1 MRILALVLLCST
13 SIFGGNVTVAF
24 NPTDPAIGPFPSDF
38 MTAPDDTQKTGR
50 RVNLPLPDCEQ
61 RTGDCQELTLINQL
75 DGFNVQARV
84 TVRFNGAIDPATLRG
99 GVVLLWLDGSRH
111 VTSVNRVSWD
121 PATNTMLAKPDEP
134 LRQGLRYAILVT
146 DAVKDPDGAA
156 VLRDEGFQAC
166 IDRLIG
172 GDYCTDI
179 SQSVA
184 LAAEVLPGVTVT
196 GGSVFT
202 TMTGTALLEAARQLI
217 DLSAPAIERVATI
230 QTRDIRS
237 LTIRAQVR
245 ADGEKF
251 QDVPFP
257 APPAILA
264 VLGVDRIAFGTLQS
278 PRLLNEQQ
286 VIPASPTLKPLPKD
300 IPNQKIAFHVLLPNT
315 PMPAGGYPVL
325 LAAHG
330 LGDNRLAGP
339 SVMAQSFAPKGYAIV
354 ALNAVGHGYGPESSI
369 LIGKDSGVQEIPA
382 AGRSV
387 DLDGDGAIGISEGC
401 VVLLPGAPVAI
412 RDCVRQTAI
421 DWLAMAR
428 AIRLGLDLDGD
439 GRPDLDGSKIAFWG
453 QSLGAFVGTLVT
465 AASPDIP
472 AAVLNVG
479 GAGGVETARVSQSLR
494 PLVQAYL
501 GLRVPALLNAA
512 PDFDEQYVGRDEPVK
527 ILTVPGAA
535 DLKDVF
541 ERLEWIEAAGAP
553 ATFAPHLT
561 TAPLAGVPA
570 KRVLFQFA
578 IGDQTVPN
586 PSNSLLVRC
595 ANAQAMTSIYRHDL
609 ARALRPELPANPHA
623 YFAFLLDVN
632 GAPISLAVL
641 GQAAA
646 FVQSG
651 ENAIPDANYMVKPF
665 FGIELF
671 ETPAIL
677 PESTGFLQ

>member
-1 MRILALVLLCST
+1 MRTPVLVLLFST
-13 SIFGGNVTVAF
+13 YVFAGSVTVAF

-38 MTAPDDTQKTGR
+38 MTTPDDTQKTGR
-50 RVNLPLPDCEQ
+50 RVNLPLPDCDQ
-61 RTGDCQELTLINQL
+61 RSGDCQELSLINQL

-84 TVRFNGAIDPATLRG
+84 TVRFNGAINPATLRS
-99 GVVLLWLDGSRH
+99 GVVLVWLDGSNR
-111 VTSVNRVSWD
+111 VTAVNRVSWD
-121 PATNTMLAKPDEP
+121 PATNTMLAKPDGP

-166 IDRLIG
+166 VDQLIG
-172 GDYCTDI
+172 GVYCTDI
-179 SQSVA
+179 SQAVV
-184 LAAEVLPGVTVT
+184 LAGQVLPGVTVT

-202 TMTGTALLEAARQLI
+202 TMTGTTLLEAARQMI
-217 DLSAPAIERVATI
+217 DLSAPAFEPVATVPV
-230 QTRDIRS
+230 RDIRS
-237 LTIRAQVR
+237 LTVHAQVR
-245 ADGEKF
+245 TDGEKF

-264 VLGVDRIAFGTLQS
+264 VLGIDRIAFGTLKS
-278 PRLLNEQQ
+278 PRMMSGQQ
-286 VIPASPTLKPLPKD
+286 VIPNTPTLDPLPKE
-300 IPNQKIAFHVLLPNT
+300 IPQEKIAFHVLLPNT

-354 ALNAVGHGYGPESSI
+354 ALNAVGHGYGPESTI
-369 LIGKDSGVQEIPA
+369 LIGKDSGVQEVPA
-382 AGRSV
+382 AGRGV
-387 DLDGDGAIGISEGC
+387 DLDGDGVIGPTEGC
-401 VVLLPGAPVAI
+401 VVLVPGAPVAI

-428 AIRLGLDLDGD
+428 AIKLGLDVDGD
-439 GRPDLDGSKIAFWG
+439 GRPDLDGSKMAFWG

-465 AASPDIP
+465 ATSPDIP

-479 GAGGVETARVSQSLR
+479 GASGVETARVSLSLR
-494 PLVQAYL
+494 PLVQGYL
-501 GLRVPALLNAA
+501 GLRAPALLNAF
-512 PDFDEQYVGRDEPVK
+512 PDYDEQYVGRDEPVK
-527 ILTVPGAA
+527 ILNVPGAA

-553 ATFAPHLT
+553 STYAPHLT
-561 TAPLAGVPA
+561 TAPLDGVPA

-595 ANAQAMTSIYRHDL
+595 ADGQAMTSIYRHDL
-609 ARALRPELPANPHA
+609 ARALRPELPANPHT

-651 ENAIPDANYMVKPF
+651 ENAIPDANYLVRPF
-665 FGIELF
+665 FGIDLF
-671 ETPAIL
+671 ETPAVL
-677 PESTGFLQ
+677 PETTGFLQ